1 MMFHTFEWQ
10 LALKFTKRSK
20 SKKDKFISF
29 IAVLSMMGIA
39 LGVAALIIV
48 LSVMNGFQKEV
59 RDRMLSVLSHIEL
72 TQNAYLPTTSSSTL
86 TSANTIDWTKLKQ
99 TLKQGN
105 GCDDTLTEKTQQ
117 CNKDIAKQTAENIQ
131 GIAPFVQGQ
140 AMLLAQNNMYGVLIR
155 GIDPQIENQVSEI
168 TANIKDNQ
176 NNKLSSQQAE
186 KLLQPNQFKAWL
198 GKPLAEHMGLNIGDK
213 ITVAVASKHITP
225 LGATPRLKSMEIVG
239 ILDSGHYE
247 FDSALI
253 VTHIKDAQTLLLL
266 DDIQG
271 LRLKLKDMHQAPLT
285 AYNIQQQFPDLIAK
299 DWSQQ
304 NRTWFTAVKTE
315 KRMMFIILSLMVA
328 VAAFNLVSTL
338 VMSVKDKQGNIAI
351 MRTFGASAASIR
363 KIFMYQGLIIGFGGT
378 LLGLLFGCLIAF
390 NVGSIVG
397 FLETI
402 FNTKFLPQS
411 IYLIS
416 SMPSDPRLNDIALI
430 VFGSMFMTLI
440 ATLYPSYR
448 ASKLY
453 PAEVLRH
460 E

>member
-1 MMFHTFEWQ
+1 MFHNFEWQ

-29 IAVLSMMGIA
+29 IAVLSMLGIA

-72 TQNAYLPTTSSSTL
+72 TQNMDIPMINNINGNGA
-86 TSANTIDWTKLKQ
+86 IDWSKIQTILKTSNQ
-99 TLKQGN
+99 
-105 GCDDTLTEKTQQ
+105 D
-117 CNKDIAKQTAENIQ
+117 NIII

-140 AMLLAQNNMYGVLIR
+140 AMILAQNNMYGVAVR
-155 GIDPQIENQVSEI
+155 GIDPKIENAVSDI
-168 TANIKDNQ
+168 TANIESIKNT
-176 NNKLSSQQAE
+176 KLSTQQAQT
-186 KLLQPNQFKAWL
+186 LLQPNTFKVWI
-198 GKPLAEHMGLNIGDK
+198 GKPLAEHLGLGIGDK
-213 ITVAVASKHITP
+213 VTLAVASKHITP
-225 LGATPRLKSMEIVG
+225 LGVTPNLKSMYISG
-239 ILDSGHYE
+239 ILNSGHYE

-253 VTHIKDAQTLLLL
+253 VMHIHDAKTLLRL

-271 LRLKLKDMHQAPLT
+271 LRLKLKDMHQAPIA
-285 AYNIQQQFPDLIAK
+285 AYNLQQKFPELIAK

-304 NRTWFTAVKTE
+304 NKTWFSAVKTE

-351 MRTFGASAASIR
+351 MRTFGATAASIR
-363 KIFMYQGLIIGFGGT
+363 KIFIYQGLIIGIGGSI
-378 LLGLLFGCLIAF
+378 LGLCIGCLVSF
-390 NVGSIVG
+390 NVGHIVN
-397 FLETI
+397 FLEVI

-416 SMPSDPRLNDIALI
+416 SMPSDPRLSDILLI
-430 VFGSMFMTLI
+430 VFGSMLMTFI